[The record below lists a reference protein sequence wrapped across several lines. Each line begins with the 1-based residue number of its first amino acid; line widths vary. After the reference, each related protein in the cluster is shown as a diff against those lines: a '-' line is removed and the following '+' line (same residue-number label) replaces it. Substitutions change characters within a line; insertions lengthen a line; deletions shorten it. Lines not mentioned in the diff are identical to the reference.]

1 MARVK
6 AEKTPQARKK
16 LARELALPICKE
28 VLAAVADPHRY
39 LLATVTTP
47 GELGT
52 VANWQQHNMPD
63 LVFKPGQELAAALG
77 SDLPADALPSRD
89 YQGEPRIFV
98 PVVRTG
104 FVAGEPLLLTVMIL
118 GLGPQPSGGVLF
130 WRKLGEQGSAFTEIP
145 LSHVARGVWTV
156 TLPPAAT
163 RADFEYLVQVT
174 TGKNQLLHFPATAP
188 EMNQTVVDTET
199 K

>member
-6 AEKTPQARKK
+6 AEKTPEARKRKK
-16 LARELALPICKE
+16 LARELALPICQE

-89 YQGEPRIFV
+89 SPFNTP
-98 PVVRTG
+98 PV
-104 FVAGEPLLLTVMIL
+104 AL
-118 GLGPQPSGGVLF
+118 S
-130 WRKLGEQGSAFTEIP
+130 WEQAMDYVSP
-145 LSHVARGVWTV
+145 
-156 TLPPAAT
+156 
-163 RADFEYLVQVT
+163 
-174 TGKNQLLHFPATAP
+174 
-188 EMNQTVVDTET
+188 
-199 K
+199 